1 MKKTKIEQPDMIVR
15 FKKNSLPIPL
25 KFKIEDHEQAIVT
38 ISINRIISMERQNRG
53 GEEMYVYQC
62 TSIIHE
68 KTIEFVLKYI
78 LSETIWY
85 LFLND

>member
-1 MKKTKIEQPDMIVR
+1 MKKIKIEQPDIIVR

-25 KFKIEDHEQAIVT
+25 KFRTEDQDQTMIT
-38 ISINRIISMERQNRG
+38 IPINRILSMEKQNRG

-62 TSIIHE
+62 TSTINN
-68 KTIEFVLKYI
+68 KTIEFVLKYV

-85 LFLND
+85 LFF